1 MSISSR
7 ILAFANIIVAFIL
20 IYFAAQV
27 YVARLAWQKALR
39 QLEERRDG
47 ISTSQLLLRVRQDFP
62 EQVEALEKEKP
73 QSEVAL
79 RIALLRILF
88 PPDKPDLLAD
98 SNGTER
104 LKARYGLS
112 YDDVRSVVEDQ
123 IGRLRNEL
131 AIEEQTLLHRRRELE
146 SLRAQAETAIREAVE
161 RWKSL
166 QRQVT
171 AELDQHK
178 KIREL
183 IHQRRKQIAF
193 LQARLCE
200 AYAAREV
207 ADAKLTD
214 MKDERKRLEQLGE
227 QLEETCLQL
236 LGQIT
241 QLERKLESRSNP

>member
-1 MSISSR
+1 MSILSR
-7 ILAFANIIVAFIL
+7 ILAFANIIVAIVL

-73 QSEVAL
+73 QSEAAL
-79 RIALLRILF
+79 RIALLKILF

-98 SNGTER
+98 SNRTES
-104 LKARYGLS
+104 LKDRYGLS

-146 SLRAQAETAIREAVE
+146 SLRAQAETAIREAE
-161 RWKSL
+161 QRWKSL
-166 QRQVT
+166 QQQVK
-171 AELDQHK
+171 AELDQHE
-178 KIREL
+178 KIRQL
-183 IHQRRKQIAF
+183 IHQRRLQIAF
-193 LQARLCE
+193 WLARLCE
-200 AYAAREV
+200 AYATREV
-207 ADAKLTD
+207 AAAKLSD
-214 MKDERKRLEQLGE
+214 MQAEHERLRRLGHD
-227 QLEETCLQL
+227 LEKTCLQL
-236 LGQIT
+236 QEQIT
-241 QLERKLESRSNP
+241 QLERKLQSRSNP